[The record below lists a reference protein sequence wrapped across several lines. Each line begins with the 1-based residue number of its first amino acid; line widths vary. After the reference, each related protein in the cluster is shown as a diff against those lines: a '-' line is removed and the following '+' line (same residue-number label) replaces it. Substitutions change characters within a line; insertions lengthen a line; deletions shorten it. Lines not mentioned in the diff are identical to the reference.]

1 MKKTISDVKYEEKI
15 KRLINTAYHV
25 CKSECPFTDY
35 SKLIVLQE
43 KNGLDM
49 GNFYRSDNAC
59 RRFVKTVY
67 DDLVSTPLGML
78 RTDVNFFTILID
90 GATDV
95 SVTENELIY
104 IRLLQDGIPANK
116 YFSIEDVESADSAGV
131 LNSINE
137 AFDRH
142 GLPDWK
148 EKLIGF
154 GSDGASVNLGNRS
167 GVAKQIK
174 DEVLHLII
182 THCVAYRLEL
192 AANNAIKHHK
202 IMLEI
207 QDILQHMYKHYHYSP
222 KALREL
228 RKLAEALEE
237 KILKPTNLSGTCWLP
252 FIESALHVLVVDFRV
267 ILAYFEHVESRTGSA
282 EVQGQAHFISKKL
295 KENKFLYLTF
305 FVLDILKV
313 LNILSKTMQRDD
325 LTLSQLFDALT
336 TAHPSLAE
344 LRSTNGNQLSNFLS
358 EHGENYATIKQEM
371 LDLICKALDDRFGP
385 TEKVPLLL
393 AAAKLTD
400 FNDWLKDIQNL
411 ATFGQEQ
418 LNLLL
423 QHFQDIL
430 NRSGCDLKLSKMNG
444 LISKHTSTDTNQ
456 QTSAHFLLMTIL
468 KLDSRICCSCW
479 RSYSE
484 ASKYLVDVLN
494 LINEV
499 QREDCLDKIIES
511 VQKQQ
516 LSSTLIDRSVCEQAV
531 QECNTDQDESDNVFG
546 VIDAFA
552 VPRFTYV
559 TDRKKFIESDTV
571 GIPPPCLHG
580 TAEDK
585 NRLFTNKYT
594 MLLQRTQRHD
604 LFTPPVI
611 GAQMDQ
617 NSKKFQLKPIEYLLG
632 STAKLGEIIVLGML
646 TQLKEG
652 KWYLEDPTGVV
663 QIDLSEASFQNG
675 LFTENCFVLA
685 EGWYEDKIFH
695 INAFGFPPPEPA
707 KTTRSYFGN
716 INFFGGFGNQC
727 AKASS
732 KLRQIEQDNED
743 AMFVFLSDVW
753 LDQVKV
759 MEKLRILFAGYADF
773 PPTCFYIMWK
783 FSIIT
788 PG

>member
-1 MKKTISDVKYEEKI
+1 MT
-15 KRLINTAYHV
+15 T
-25 CKSECPFTDY
+25 
-35 SKLIVLQE
+35 
-43 KNGLDM
+43 
-49 GNFYRSDNAC
+49 
-59 RRFVKTVY
+59 
-67 DDLVSTPLGML
+67 
-78 RTDVNFFTILID
+78 
-90 GATDV
+90 
-95 SVTENELIY
+95 
-104 IRLLQDGIPANK
+104 
-116 YFSIEDVESADSAGV
+116 
-131 LNSINE
+131 
-137 AFDRH
+137 
-142 GLPDWK
+142 
-148 EKLIGF
+148 
-154 GSDGASVNLGNRS
+154 
-167 GVAKQIK
+167 
-174 DEVLHLII
+174 
-182 THCVAYRLEL
+182 
-192 AANNAIKHHK
+192 
-202 IMLEI
+202 
-207 QDILQHMYKHYHYSP
+207 
-222 KALREL
+222 
-228 RKLAEALEE
+228 
-237 KILKPTNLSGTCWLP
+237 
-252 FIESALHVLVVDFRV
+252 
-267 ILAYFEHVESRTGSA
+267 
-282 EVQGQAHFISKKL
+282 KL
-295 KENKFLYLTF
+295 KQ
-305 FVLDILKV
+305 
-313 LNILSKTMQRDD
+313 NITGAFKMHGF
-325 LTLSQLFDALT
+325 TL
-336 TAHPSLAE
+336 
-344 LRSTNGNQLSNFLS
+344 R
-358 EHGENYATIKQEM
+358 
-371 LDLICKALDDRFGP
+371 
-385 TEKVPLLL
+385 
-393 AAAKLTD
+393 
-400 FNDWLKDIQNL
+400 
-411 ATFGQEQ
+411 
-418 LNLLL
+418 
-423 QHFQDIL
+423 
-430 NRSGCDLKLSKMNG
+430 
-444 LISKHTSTDTNQ
+444 
-456 QTSAHFLLMTIL
+456 
-468 KLDSRICCSCW
+468 
-479 RSYSE
+479 SE

-531 QECNTDQDESDNVFG
+531 QECNTDQDESDDVFG

-580 TAEDK
+580 TAADK

-611 GAQMDQ
+611 GAQMDES
-617 NSKKFQLKPIEYLLG
+617 SKKFQLKPIEYLLG

-663 QIDLSEASFQNG
+663 QIDLSEANFQNG

-773 PPTCFYIMWK
+773 PPTCFILCGNFLSSHQGSQHVKIMKECFHNLTELICEFPTLVESSRFIFVPGPQDPGPMTILPRPPIPNSVTEDIRKKIPSAQFTSNPCRIQYCTQEIVVFREEIVTKMCRNCVK
-783 FSIIT
+783 FPEDGEVPSHFCKTIVSQGHLCPLPLHVCPVYWAYDAGLQLYPLPDLVVCADKFDPFHT
-788 PG
+788 TSVDCTVMNPGSFPRTEFSFKVYLPATKQIEDSKIGD